1 MRYLKKLLKLSIFL
15 CIMAAG
21 VVGALYIEHETPWIE
36 DFQYA
41 VGLKQKQSVKA
52 RGITFAGNRIGA
64 QRLQRRRDDSFIATL
79 KTLFGGG
86 HGEMVAAHREA
97 LIAEIGEMENFD
109 FSVGEMP
116 SAPEKPKKTNRS
128 GSLGGSFGSN

>member
-1 MRYLKKLLKLSIFL
+1 
-15 CIMAAG
+15 MAAG

-41 VGLKQKQSVKA
+41 VGLKQKHKP
-52 RGITFAGNRIGA
+52 RGISFAGNKIGQ

-86 HGEMVAAHREA
+86 HSEMVAAHREA
-97 LIAEIGEMENFD
+97 LITQMGEMENFD
-109 FSVGEMP
+109 FDIGEMP